1 MNLYQSL
8 LRPLFFKL
16 DAEQAHEAVIASL
29 KIASTAPWLLRSLV
43 PLMLGARPSAP
54 CSVAGIDFPHPIGLA
69 AGMDKNGVALPAWE
83 ALGFGF
89 VEVGTITAHA
99 QPGNPKPR
107 LFRFPEQ
114 DALINR
120 LGFNNDGAAVIARRL
135 SLLKEKECWP
145 RIPVGLNIGK
155 SRITPAAEAAQ
166 DYLASYRQLRGLGDY
181 YVINVSSPNTPG
193 LRDLQ
198 AKEALATIVKT
209 LRDAE
214 GTMSQPLF
222 VKVAPDLAE
231 EDLIAIVQ
239 LAEEEKLSGLIA
251 TNTTL
256 DHHSIP
262 SDYDQTGGLSGAPLR
277 VRSLQALKVIRAHT
291 QLPIIASGGINNAQ
305 VASERLE
312 AGASLLQIYTAF
324 VYQGPMILRKLE
336 PVLTSFCNEGRSHRQ
351 PAT

>member
-1 MNLYQSL
+1 
-8 LRPLFFKL
+8 
-16 DAEQAHEAVIASL
+16 
-29 KIASTAPWLLRSLV
+29 
-43 PLMLGARPSAP
+43 
-54 CSVAGIDFPHPIGLA
+54 
-69 AGMDKNGVALPAWE
+69 
-83 ALGFGF
+83 LGFGF

-114 DALINR
+114 EALINR

-135 SLLKEKECWP
+135 SLLKEKGCWP

-256 DHHSIP
+256 DHYSIP
-262 SDYDQTGGLSGAPLR
+262 SAHDQTGGLSGAPLR

-305 VASERLE
+305 AVSERLE

-324 VYQGPMILRKLE
+324 VYQGPMILRKL
-336 PVLTSFCNEGRSHRQ
+336 LLSAMKEGLIGNRQHRD
-351 PAT
+351 

>member
-1 MNLYQSL
+1 MNLYQSI

-16 DAEQAHEAVIASL
+16 DAERAHEVVMESL
-29 KIASTAPWLLRSLV
+29 KIASAFPWLLQ
-43 PLMLGARPSAP
+43 PLADLICGSRPSAP
-54 CSVAGIDFPHPIGLA
+54 CRVAGIDFPHPIGLA

-114 DALINR
+114 EALINR
-120 LGFNNDGAAVIARRL
+120 LGFNNEGAAAIACRL
-135 SLLKEKECWP
+135 TSLKEKGHWP
-145 RIPVGLNIGK
+145 RIPVGINIGK
-155 SRITPAAEAAQ
+155 SRVTPAEEAAQ
-166 DYLASYRQLRGLGDY
+166 DYLASYRKLRGLGDY

-198 AKEALATIVKT
+198 AKEALSTIIKT
-209 LRDAE
+209 LRDSE
-214 GTMSQPLF
+214 GDITQPLF

-256 DHHSIP
+256 DHQSIP
-262 SDYDQTGGLSGAPLR
+262 SALDQTGGLSGAPLR
-277 VRSLQALKVIRAHT
+277 ARSLQALKVIRAHT
-291 QLPIIASGGINNAQ
+291 QLPIIASGGITDAAT
-305 VASERLE
+305 ASERLA

-324 VYQGPMILRKLE
+324 VYQGPGILRKL
-336 PVLTSFCNEGRSHRQ
+336 L
-351 PAT
+351 

>member
-1 MNLYQSL
+1 MNFYKTICRPLFFQLNAERAHELVMESLKIGSAIPPL
-8 LRPLFFKL
+8 LRPL
-16 DAEQAHEAVIASL
+16 SR
-29 KIASTAPWLLRSLV
+29 LLFSK
-43 PLMLGARPSAP
+43 RPSAP
-54 CSVAGIDFPHPIGLA
+54 CRVAGIDFPNPIGLA

-89 VEVGTITAHA
+89 IEVGTITAHA

-114 DALINR
+114 KALINR
-120 LGFNNDGAAVIARRL
+120 LGFNNEGAAAVSRRL
-135 SLLKEKECWP
+135 VLLKEKGRWP
-145 RIPVGLNIGK
+145 RIPVGINIGK
-155 SRITPAAEAAQ
+155 SRVTPAEQAAQ

-198 AKEALATIVKT
+198 AKEALRTIVKT

-214 GTMSQPLF
+214 VSQPLF

-231 EDLIAIVQ
+231 EDLISIVQ

-256 DHHSIP
+256 DHQAIP
-262 SDYDQTGGLSGAPLR
+262 SALDQTGGLSGAPLR
-277 VRSLQALKVIRAHT
+277 VRSLQTLKIIRAHT
-291 QLPIIASGGINNAQ
+291 QLPIIASGGISDAAS
-305 VASERLE
+305 ASERLE
-312 AGASLLQIYTAF
+312 AGASLLQIYTALI
-324 VYQGPMILRKLE
+324 YEGPSILQKL
-336 PVLTSFCNEGRSHRQ
+336 LS
-351 PAT
+351 

>member
-1 MNLYQSL
+1 MNLYKTIC
-8 LRPLFFKL
+8 RPLFFKL
-16 DAEQAHEAVIASL
+16 DAEHAHEVVIESL
-29 KIASTAPWLLRSLV
+29 KIASAFPWLLQ
-43 PLMLGARPSAP
+43 PLNDLLCGRRPSAP
-54 CSVAGIDFPHPIGLA
+54 CRVAGINFPHPIGLA

-114 DALINR
+114 EALINR
-120 LGFNNDGAAVIARRL
+120 LGFNNEGAAAVARRL
-135 SLLKEKECWP
+135 SLLKEKGRWP
-145 RIPVGLNIGK
+145 RIPVGINIGK
-155 SRITPAAEAAQ
+155 SRVTPAEEAAQ
-166 DYLASYRQLRGLGDY
+166 DYLTSYRQLRGLGDY

-198 AKEALATIVKT
+198 AKEALSTIVKK

-214 GTMSQPLF
+214 VTQPLF

-256 DHHSIP
+256 DHQSIP
-262 SDYDQTGGLSGAPLR
+262 STHDQTGGLSGAPLR
-277 VRSLQALKVIRAHT
+277 ARSLKALEIIRAHT
-291 QLPIIASGGINNAQ
+291 QLPIIASGGITTAAA
-305 VASERLE
+305 ASERLA
-312 AGASLLQIYTAF
+312 AGASLLQVYTAL
-324 VYQGPMILRKLE
+324 VYHGPAILRTL
-336 PVLTSFCNEGRSHRQ
+336 L
-351 PAT
+351 